1 MKIIDTNKQA
11 SMNSMKIGAAF
22 FRGTETPL
30 FFHPSLGEDS
40 LGQQL
45 DAVLG
50 DCVQWKRS
58 TRMRFAAEVLRV
70 KDATAKRREA
80 DASLAE
86 KKRLEGDWIGPRLW
100 VMPRF
105 AEDATAKRREADAS
119 LAEKKRLQ

>member
-1 MKIIDTNKQA
+1 
-11 SMNSMKIGAAF
+11 
-22 FRGTETPL
+22 
-30 FFHPSLGEDS
+30 
-40 LGQQL
+40 
-45 DAVLG
+45 
-50 DCVQWKRS
+50 
-58 TRMRFAAEVLRV
+58 MRFAAEVLRV